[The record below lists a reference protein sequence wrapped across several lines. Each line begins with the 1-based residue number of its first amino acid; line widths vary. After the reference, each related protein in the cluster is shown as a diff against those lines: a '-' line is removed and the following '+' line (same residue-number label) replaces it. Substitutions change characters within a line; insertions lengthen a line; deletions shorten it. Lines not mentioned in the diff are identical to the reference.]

1 MALTTDDTIAIQQL
15 YARYNHAI
23 DSGNADGWAA
33 CFTPDGTFASASG
46 NFAGTQQL
54 ADFARAFA
62 ARMKARHWVNNLVID
77 GTGNEATGSCY
88 LMLLRLAGE
97 GQPASIMTTAIY
109 RDTIVKHGG
118 AWTFAS
124 RTVTGDA

>member
-1 MALTTDDTIAIQQL
+1 LTLATDDTLAIQQL

-54 ADFARAFA
+54 ADFATAFA
-62 ARMKARHWVNNLVID
+62 ARMKARHWINNLVID
-77 GTGNEATGSCY
+77 GNGSEATGSCY
-88 LMLLRLAGE
+88 LMLLRLGAE
-97 GQPASIMTTAIY
+97 GQPASILTTAIY
-109 RDTIVKHGG
+109 RDTIVKQGG
-118 AWTFAS
+118 GWKFAS
-124 RTVTGDA
+124 RAVTGDA